1 MMKIKKNC
9 PVIRSIK
16 NFSEPLFN
24 SFSQIMLQENALT
37 GFLFL
42 AGLYVGHWYFG
53 LAALLAVVSGVLTAV
68 LLRFP
73 KAEIKA
79 GLYGFSAA
87 LTGVALLVLFEARPF
102 LWLLVIIGGVLSSLL
117 QRLFIVLKIPAF
129 TFPFIVVSWF
139 LVLFIRNFTD
149 IMPSSAVAGMSENG
163 LLDWLLTSTNGFGQ
177 VIFQGSALPGT
188 MFFVAVFF
196 NNPVAALF
204 GLAASSLGA
213 AISLG
218 LGQELNVVQT
228 GLFGFNAVLTA
239 IVFSGQTRKNV
250 AQAFVGV
257 ILTIALHHLFLQCNF
272 FEGVGGVFTFPFV
285 VATWLMLWMIH
296 LAGRIGKIKSLK

>member
-1 MMKIKKNC
+1 MTIGC
-9 PVIRSIK
+9 PAFRRMK
-16 NFSEPLFN
+16 NFGEPLFN
-24 SFSQIMLQENALT
+24 GFSQIMLQENVLT

-42 AGLYVGHWYFG
+42 AGLFVGHWHFG
-53 LAALLAVVSGVLTAV
+53 LASLLALVSGALTARV
-68 LLRFP
+68 LRFP
-73 KAEIKA
+73 SAEIKA

-87 LTGVALLVLFEARPF
+87 LTGVALLVLFEAQPF

-139 LVLFIRNFTD
+139 LVFFIRNFTD
-149 IMPSSAVAGMSENG
+149 IMPSSAVVGMAENG
-163 LLDWLLTSTNGFGQ
+163 LLDWLLTPTNGFGQ
-177 VIFQGSALPGT
+177 VIFQGNALPGI
-188 MFFVAVFF
+188 MFFVAVFL
-196 NNPVAALF
+196 NSPVAALF
-204 GLAASSLGA
+204 GLAASTLGA

-218 LGQELNVVQT
+218 LGQELNAVQT

-257 ILTIALHHLFLQCNF
+257 VLTIALHHLFLHSNI
-272 FEGVGGVFTFPFV
+272 FERIGGVFTFPFV
-285 VATWLMLWMIH
+285 AATWLILWLTHWIQ
-296 LAGRIGKIKSLK
+296 RIGGKQLT